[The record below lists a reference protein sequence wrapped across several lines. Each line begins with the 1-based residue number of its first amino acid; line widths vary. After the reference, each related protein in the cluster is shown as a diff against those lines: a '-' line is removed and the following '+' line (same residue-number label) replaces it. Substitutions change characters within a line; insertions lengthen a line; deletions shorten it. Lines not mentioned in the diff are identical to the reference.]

1 MQSISFC
8 IASAKNEKYYT
19 LDLLNSLEKHTKFS
33 NHEILIF
40 VDTDNQNTFEALDEY
55 RKDKPNVKIF
65 RNEGDHQ
72 IGSQRNISIMI
83 SQATKDV
90 VVYLQS
96 DMVVCPD
103 FDKYFLQALDNNKN
117 RIISAARIEPPVHP
131 ESPEKITMDFGK
143 EPDEFRFD
151 DFVKFTKQLQSENR
165 ELMPGY
171 FAPWGLHKET
181 YLKVM
186 GGFDTRFRSSREDS
200 DFIIRLK
207 ANKVEMYQSW
217 NASVYHYTCVS
228 SRGIGWYKDD
238 KGADIKNA
246 WQSKADEQE
255 LKRFIRKWGYF
266 GHEYFPK
273 YKNELLLNIDTS
285 PPIDLLIQ
293 IEPFF
298 DKIIINDEE
307 VVKTL
312 IDRLVFENY
321 YYTNKRWDYPKKH
334 WEKVRHGFID
344 PRLESKIIYGESFTS
359 DDPEI
364 VKIKTSLYHLIKD
377 IKVPVTNQ
385 FIKQKNE
392 ILSNLIGENN
402 DPKGK
407 YNIGCFDI
415 EIEQLVDSNQHHLDA
430 SQYLIDTSEFIFK

>member
-1 MQSISFC
+1 MSSISFC

-19 LDLLNSLEKHTKFS
+19 LDLLNSLEKHTDFNK
-33 NHEILIF
+33 HEILIF
-40 VDTDNQNTFEALDEY
+40 IDTDNQNTFEALDEY

-72 IGSQRNISIMI
+72 VGSQRNISIMI

-103 FDKYFLQALDNNKN
+103 FDKYFLEALDNNKN

-131 ESPEKITMDFGK
+131 DSPEKITKDFGK
-143 EPDEFRFD
+143 SPDEFQFD
-151 DFVKFTKQLQSENR
+151 EFVKFTKQLQSENR
-165 ELMPGY
+165 EMMKGY
-171 FAPWGLHKET
+171 FAPWGLYKET

-207 ANKVEMYQSW
+207 ANNVEMYQSW

-228 SRGIGWYKDD
+228 SRGIGWYKEGQD
-238 KGADIKNA
+238 ADIKNA
-246 WQSKADEQE
+246 WQARADKQE
-255 LKRFIRKWGYF
+255 LLRFIRKWGYF

-273 YKNELLLNIDTS
+273 YKTQLFIDVNTA
-285 PPIDLLIQ
+285 PEPEQILQ

-298 DKIIINDEE
+298 DEIIINDEE
-307 VVKTL
+307 LVETL
-312 IDRLVFENY
+312 VDRLVFNNY
-321 YYTNKRWDYPKKH
+321 YYTNKRWDYPREH

-344 PRLESKIIYGESFTS
+344 PRLEFKIAYGEGLSS
-359 DDPEI
+359 KDPDTI
-364 VKIKTSLYHLIKD
+364 KLRTNLYDLVKTMGTPEVS
-377 IKVPVTNQ
+377 Q
-385 FIKQKNE
+385 FIQHKNKTFE
-392 ILSNLIGENN
+392 DLAKSDNY
-402 DPKGK
+402 KGTYK
-407 YNIGCFDI
+407 IGCF
-415 EIEQLVDSNQHHLDA
+415 EIKVDNLTDDNKNHLDPKQYHVDSSKFL
-430 SQYLIDTSEFIFK
+430 FK